1 LAGNSARNSAG
12 KITTGLDYR
21 RVRMSPYRERYHRDL
36 KELKNL
42 AKDQANRGAEAIGKS
57 VSALRDYNM
66 DLAKEVIKHDQEMDD
81 QSQKIENL
89 CMELLALQQPMA
101 KDLRRIIG
109 ILKIGIDLERIGDL
123 AVDVARVTTQSQNKV
138 QITKLE
144 YIPHMAEICKKMLEG
159 SMEALMNSDAD
170 MARQVTKWDY
180 EIDGMYVKART
191 KILKII
197 IERPEVITEAT
208 ALLLVNRHME
218 RIGDHICNICE
229 AIVYMVEAKREQLN

>member
-1 LAGNSARNSAG
+1 
-12 KITTGLDYR
+12 
-21 RVRMSPYRERYHRDL
+21 MSPYRERYHRDL

-42 AKDQANRGAEAIGKS
+42 TKDLADRAGEAIDKS
-57 VSALRDYNM
+57 VTALRDSNIE
-66 DLAKEVIKHDQEMDD
+66 LAKEVIKRDQEMDD
-81 QSQKIENL
+81 LGLKIENL

-123 AVDVARVTTQSQNKV
+123 AVDVARVTTQSQNKI

-144 YIPHMAEICKKMLEG
+144 YIPRMAETGKKMLEQ

-180 EIDGMYVKART
+180 EIDGLYVKART
-191 KILKII
+191 KLLKII
-197 IERPEVITEAT
+197 IERPEVINEGT
-208 ALLLVNRHME
+208 ALLMVNRQLE
-218 RIGDHICNICE
+218 RTGDHICNICE
-229 AIVYMVEAKREQLN
+229 TIVYMVEAKREHLN